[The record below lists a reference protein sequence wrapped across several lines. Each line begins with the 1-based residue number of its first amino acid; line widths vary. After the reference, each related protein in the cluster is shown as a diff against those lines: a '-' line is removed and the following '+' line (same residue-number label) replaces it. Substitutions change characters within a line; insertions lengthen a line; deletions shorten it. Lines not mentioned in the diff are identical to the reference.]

1 MNRTSQATW
10 VDDVKFDAHG
20 LIPAIAQDRDTGRIL
35 MVAWMNKESLQLTA
49 ERKQGVYFSR
59 SRQALWH
66 KGESSGHIQDVHE
79 IRLDCDGDVIV
90 LQITQHGGIACHTG
104 RESCFYRV
112 LTAEGWQIVDA
123 VKKDPKAIYGDGSGH
138 DHTQSHTHSHAAT
151 QKISDDIPTTE
162 TLDVLAQLGQ
172 IVQARKGADPT
183 SSYVASL
190 YHKGLNKILE
200 KVGEEAFETV
210 IAAKDASETDTQ
222 DLIYETAD
230 LWFHAIVMLG
240 QFNVPPQAVLDELA
254 RRFDLSGLV
263 EKASRTA
270 G

>member
-1 MNRTSQATW
+1 MLLAAKTQW
-10 VDDVKFDAHG
+10 LDDVKFDAHG
-20 LIPAIAQDRDTGRIL
+20 LIPAIAQDRETGRIL
-35 MVAWMNKESLQLTA
+35 MVAWMNREALLLTA
-49 ERKQGVYFSR
+49 ERQQGVYFSR
-59 SRQALWH
+59 SRQKIWH
-66 KGESSGHIQDVHE
+66 KGESSGHTQDVHE

-90 LQITQHGGIACHTG
+90 LQITQKGGIACHTG

-112 LTAEGWQIVDA
+112 LTPEGWQIVDA
-123 VKKDPKAIYGDGSGH
+123 VKKDPEAIYGSAA
-138 DHTQSHTHSHAAT
+138 QHTHSHT
-151 QKISDDIPTTE
+151 DTTPVNE
-162 TLDVLAQLGQ
+162 TIDVLAQLGR
-172 IVQARKGADPT
+172 IVQERKNADPS

-210 IAAKDASETDTQ
+210 LAAKDASESATQ

-240 QFNVPPQAVLDELA
+240 QFNVPPQAVLDELS

-263 EKASRTA
+263 EKASREQ
-270 G
+270 